1 MPFELFIALRYLRA
15 KRRQAPVSVLTAIAI
30 TGIALGVASLVF
42 AQALVTG
49 FRREVQEKIL
59 EGTAHINLL
68 KSDNSGIEDYRAL
81 VQKVSTL
88 PGVRAVSATT
98 YEPVLIAAGER
109 QEQAV
114 LKAVDLQASRDA
126 NEVFS
131 TIVEGDPSMLSEGMV
146 IMGQELAR
154 VLGVRKNDSITVVS
168 AHFRLTPLGLAPR
181 PRNTRFQIA
190 GIFSSGLYEYDS
202 KWAYISLPAIQSLRG
217 DGDVAN
223 VIQLKVND
231 IDSVDDIAS
240 KVSATAG
247 TGFITTTWRE
257 LNRPLF
263 AALQLQQRIIVIFFV
278 MLIVLAALNIVT
290 TLTMTVVEKHRDI
303 AILRAQGARPA
314 SINRIFVFQGAIIG
328 IAGSVLGVT
337 AGIILSL
344 LANRFRWVSI
354 PAEFYAISQVTLRI
368 RLIDCAIAAGLAIII
383 CLLATL
389 YPARLASRLQ
399 PVEALRYE

>member
-1 MPFELFIALRYLRA
+1 
-15 KRRQAPVSVLTAIAI
+15 
-30 TGIALGVASLVF
+30 
-42 AQALVTG
+42 
-49 FRREVQEKIL
+49 
-59 EGTAHINLL
+59 
-68 KSDNSGIEDYRAL
+68 
-81 VQKVSTL
+81 
-88 PGVRAVSATT
+88 
-98 YEPVLIAAGER
+98 
-109 QEQAV
+109 
-114 LKAVDLQASRDA
+114 
-126 NEVFS
+126 
-131 TIVEGDPSMLSEGMV
+131 
-146 IMGQELAR
+146 
-154 VLGVRKNDSITVVS
+154 
-168 AHFRLTPLGLAPR
+168 
-181 PRNTRFQIA
+181 RNTRFQIA

-231 IDSVDDIAS
+231 INSVDDLAS
-240 KVSATAG
+240 KVSALAG
-247 TGFITTTWRE
+247 TGFITTTWKE
-257 LNRPLF
+257 LNRALF

-328 IAGSVLGVT
+328 IAGSALGVT

-383 CLLATL
+383 CLIATL

>member
-68 KSDNSGIEDYRAL
+68 KSDNSGMEDYRAL

-131 TIVEGDPSMLSEGMV
+131 TIVEGDPAMLSEGMV

-368 RLIDCAIAAGLAIII
+368 RMIDCAIAAGLAIII

>member
-68 KSDNSGIEDYRAL
+68 RSDNSGIEDYRAL
-81 VQKVSTL
+81 AQKVAAL

-131 TIVEGDPSMLSEGMV
+131 TIVEGDASMLSEGTV
-146 IMGQELAR
+146 ILGQELAR
-154 VLGVRKNDSITVVS
+154 VLGVRKNDSVTVVS
-168 AHFRLTPLGLAPR
+168 AHSRLTPLGLAPR

-231 IDSVDDIAS
+231 IYSVDDLAS
-240 KVSATAG
+240 KVSDLAG
-247 TGFITTTWRE
+247 TGFITTTWKE

-263 AALQLQQRIIVIFFV
+263 AALQLQQRIIVIFFA

-344 LANRFRWVSI
+344 MANRFRWVSI

-368 RLIDCAIAAGLAIII
+368 RVIDCLIAAGLAIII
-383 CLLATL
+383 CLIATL

>member
-81 VQKVSTL
+81 VQKVSAL